1 MLKNGIL
8 NPQVNCA
15 QSKMTHLDTML
26 VSDAAM
32 PLPQNAERIDLA
44 FTLGIPPLVPVVEG
58 ILEECIIE
66 KVYMANEMKQY
77 SPDLFAEYEKLFAAR
92 QIPIEC
98 IPHAKMLEMTA
109 ECKAA
114 IRTGENRYHYSS
126 VLLVCGCPY

>member
-1 MLKNGIL
+1 
-8 NPQVNCA
+8 
-15 QSKMTHLDTML
+15 
-26 VSDAAM
+26 M
-32 PLPQNAERIDLA
+32 PLPQRAERIDLA

-66 KVYMANEMKQY
+66 KVYMANEMQQY
-77 SPDLFAEYEKLFAAR
+77 SPELFAQYEKLFAAR

-98 IPHAKMLEMTA
+98 IPHTQMLEMTA